1 MLAKAAQFLAEKLTG
16 KLGQEAI
23 TAAQEAAKVALP
35 GAGMNAGFGL
45 LINGP
50 KAAVGYGAGD
60 FLLNYPVVALARRF
74 APGTTETIVKNGV
87 TSTRYAPS
95 KIEQGVN
102 FAASIASAPLTD
114 YVTGGALL
122 PQQLV
127 QQTVPQPPNQQ
138 EQIQQQLLQR
148 SVINRGGNVP
158 VSPGT
163 MNQLDPFHYP
173 GLTLPPEVLE
183 MLQQS

>member
-1 MLAKAAQFLAEKLTG
+1 MLEKLGPNLLKKITG
-16 KLGQEAI
+16 KLS
-23 TAAQEAAKVALP
+23 QEAATAAIP
-35 GAGMNAGFGL
+35 GAALNAGFGL
-45 LINGP
+45 LMNGP
-50 KAAVGYGAGD
+50 KAAIGYGAGD
-60 FLLNYPVVALARRF
+60 FLLNYPAVALARRF

-127 QQTVPQPPNQQ
+127 QQTIPQPPNQQ